1 MKKPS
6 KVIVEIVIQ
15 IHADDSTT
23 IERGDWYLESKDWNP
38 AEGYPAEVCFSRPA
52 MFRKK
57 IQHAG

>member
-1 MKKPS
+1 MIPLP
-6 KVIVEIVIQ
+6 
-15 IHADDSTT
+15 
-23 IERGDWYLESKDWNP
+23 IERGDWYLESKDWNS